1 MKIYFDGC
9 SWTYGTE
16 LENPEQERWST
27 LISQK
32 LNFYQCKARRWE

>member
-16 LENPEQERWST
+16 LENKEQERFSR
-27 LISQK
+27 LICEHFK
-32 LNFYQCKARRWE
+32 EIGRAHV